1 MRKIDLIVIHCSA
14 TCEDRPFTGQALEA
28 AHRRRGFDG
37 TGYHFYIRRDGQ
49 ILTTRPVERA
59 GAHARGYNAHS
70 IGIAYEGGLDHYGN
84 PKDTRTE
91 WQRHSLRV
99 LVRALLMDYPEA
111 KVAGHRDLSPDL
123 NNNQEKRGYTPSLL
137 IKYSIFAIKCVSY
150 LIYGKN
156 KNKEFRPHQARL
168 SG

>member
-70 IGIAYEGGLDHYGN
+70 IGIATKADWTTTGIPKTRAPNGN
-84 PKDTRTE
+84 AT
-91 WQRHSLRV
+91 HS
-99 LVRALLMDYPEA
+99 AYW
-111 KVAGHRDLSPDL
+111 
-123 NNNQEKRGYTPSLL
+123 Y
-137 IKYSIFAIKCVSY
+137 
-150 LIYGKN
+150 
-156 KNKEFRPHQARL
+156 ARC
-168 SG
+168 

>member
-1 MRKIDLIVIHCSA
+1 MIVIHCSA

-59 GAHARGYNAHS
+59 GAHAHGYNAHS

-111 KVAGHRDLSPDL
+111 KWRDIATSARPG
-123 NNNQEKRGYTPSLL
+123 QQRRGGTDGMDETMPV
-137 IKYSIFAIKCVSY
+137 F
-150 LIYGKN
+150 
-156 KNKEFRPHQARL
+156 
-168 SG
+168 